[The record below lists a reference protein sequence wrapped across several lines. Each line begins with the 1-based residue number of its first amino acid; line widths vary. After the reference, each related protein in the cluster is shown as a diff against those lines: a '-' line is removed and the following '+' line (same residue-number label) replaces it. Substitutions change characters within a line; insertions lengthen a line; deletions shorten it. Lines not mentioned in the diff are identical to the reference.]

1 MNEWDVSLP
10 HCLFNSITTGV
21 SASQSTSLPPGI
33 SFKFIYK
40 AVPYPEPSLFSALF
54 VEHDYLNDCAIDG
67 FMSIDNM
74 LNVNNVS
81 LTTDCLGL
89 RIGQLELPDTF
100 RYIVYF
106 PGLTRQQETNP
117 GTSFVVYSKLMSPRA
132 KFGHFFEVVLDDPD
146 MTVLE
151 LIFSSKTS
159 KFSGIIRNVNISIFD
174 SDLSTEMVINS
185 PWISFRGSTTI
196 FYQYV
201 IMLSGESS
209 TDDSM
214 YIDISAE
221 IMDGANGFR
230 TNAIDYLNSYI
241 RSGINSVL
249 ERRRNAQEGI
259 NNTAI
264 LKNKFE
270 RELND
275 KQMEYGDLLQQYEQA
290 NATFMYWK
298 IKMVETKEAFE
309 EEYENDQKNLLYL
322 EDICNETECA
332 YLCQCGINCSSC
344 YSLFHL
350 EESGICQTIVSGYRT
365 VIRYHEIPV
374 IGWRYE
380 LRCKPCLTFRWF
392 LIIYISVGDCC
403 ATECVPFTDYRQEPY
418 YSEEPYTQI
427 IEEPCTT
434 NVYEQPVS
442 GECCME
448 YPCSE
453 AVQDLSCVINNLECQ
468 EEIMQEAL
476 ANLEISLSLK
486 YKAYIDTKAN
496 FTISEVEMTRIYT
509 KLQAVEQEYQ
519 IIDNALQSTYI
530 NLNIKKQAKEKV
542 LQETKFF
549 DPILH
554 VVGGLSDSENIVYLK
569 NVTFTTVL
577 TTSTPIVFPVN
588 FIYEYAGQSYEI
600 NIIIDFNRPK
610 EFIYR
615 RLAQAILEDI
625 LGRDNSSRK
634 RQAVQYNNN
643 ILRICINIANIDSY
657 IQQISASLDESS
669 HQFENTKN
677 DFFDVLN
684 NSSVN
689 YNNFNNRQQN
699 LEFFSEL
706 VDSYTQLTNDKS
718 SFITKLLEILDEK
731 SFSRWQTNM
740 EIVHMN
746 GSDIGGFSCVSFID
760 CLQSA
765 FDALFFIIQDT
776 PLPQAKFLQ
785 RKLTAAKESYLW
797 LGYNESYSFHQAQII
812 LLQVMEVLSD
822 LKELDYWCSDPPQI
836 IEQPPAEVN
845 ISIGDTLELSCEASS
860 NLPIQ
865 YHWRRDSMLLSS
877 RSNKLS
883 VKNIQKSE
891 GGNYSCSVT
900 SDSGIATSLSTIVN
914 VYYQPI
920 LNLSLV
926 TSVETFEGY
935 DNGFSLACDAHSR
948 PPPGWRWFYR
958 VTNTDEWTDIV
969 GVNTNVLSLEKL
981 KFSDEGWYTC
991 MAYNWIGNVSS
1002 KPTYLTVLPAS
1013 VARIEYPISIRF
1025 TPEFDI
1031 SIAADKDFN
1040 RSDYKQMVADTIH
1053 NSLQLTSTQ
1062 IRDVELISDSKLNI
1076 TVSFKLITP
1085 HVQYIAYSSIQ
1096 EVFSKVGHLV
1106 IQLQL
1111 DRNNLINLTSEDGGI
1126 VMSISGLNFHSVE
1139 NSLSI
1144 SPRVFVCPNGYQVD
1158 SNLII
1163 CG

>member
-10 HCLFNSITTGV
+10 HSLFNTITTGV
-21 SASQSTSLPPGI
+21 STSQSSSLPPGI
-33 SFKFIYK
+33 SFKFTYK
-40 AVPYPEPSLFSALF
+40 AVPYPDTSLFSAMF
-54 VEHDYLNDCAIDG
+54 VEHDYSNDCAING
-67 FMSIDNM
+67 FMSVENL

-106 PGLTRQQETNP
+106 PGLTPQQETDP
-117 GTSFVVYSKLMSPRA
+117 GTSIVIYSKLKSPRA
-132 KFGHFFEVVLDDPD
+132 KFGNFFEVVSDDLDI
-146 MTVLE
+146 TVLE
-151 LIFSSKTS
+151 LIFSSKTAQ
-159 KFSGIIRNVNISIFD
+159 FSGIIRNVNVSIFD
-174 SDLSTEMVINS
+174 SDVSTEMIINS

-196 FYQYV
+196 FYQYD
-201 IMLSGESS
+201 IIFSGAFS

-214 YIDISAE
+214 YINISAE
-221 IMDGANGFR
+221 IIDGDNGFR

-249 ERRRNAQEGI
+249 ERRRNAQESI
-259 NNTAI
+259 NSTAI
-264 LKNKFE
+264 VKNKLQT
-270 RELND
+270 ELND
-275 KQMEYGDLLQQYEQA
+275 KRMEYADLLQRYKQA
-290 NATFMYWK
+290 NTTFTYWK
-298 IKMVETKEAFE
+298 RKMAETKEGFE
-309 EEYENDQKNLLYL
+309 ETTKEYAQDNSLSFL
-322 EDICNETECA
+322 DICTETECA
-332 YLCQCGINCSSC
+332 YICQHGINCSTC
-344 YSLFHL
+344 YSPSRL
-350 EESGICQTIVSGYRT
+350 EESGICETIVSGYRT
-365 VIRYHEIPV
+365 VIRYREIPV

-392 LIIYISVGDCC
+392 SIFYISVGDCC
-403 ATECVPFTDYRQEPY
+403 RTECVPFTDYRQEPY

-434 NVYEQPVS
+434 NVYEESIS

-453 AVQDLSCVINNLECQ
+453 RVQNLTCLINNLECQ
-468 EEIMQEAL
+468 EKMQEAL
-476 ANLEISLSLK
+476 ATLNNSLSLK
-486 YKAYIDTKAN
+486 YKAYSDAKAN

-519 IIDNALQSTYI
+519 IIGNALQNTYI
-530 NLNIKKQAKEKV
+530 NLNITKKAKEKV
-542 LQETKFF
+542 LQETDFF
-549 DPILH
+549 HPILDA
-554 VVGGLSDSENIVYLK
+554 VGDLSDSENIIDIK

-577 TTSTPIVFPVN
+577 TTSTPIAFPVN
-588 FIYEYAGQSYEI
+588 FIYEYAGQSHQI
-600 NIIIDFNRPK
+600 NIIINFDRPK

-625 LGRDNSSRK
+625 DVSSHK

-643 ILRICINIANIDSY
+643 ILRICINTANIESY
-657 IQQISASLDESS
+657 IQQISTSLNESS
-669 HQFENTKN
+669 QQLENTQN
-677 DFFDVLN
+677 IFFYVLN
-684 NSSVN
+684 NSSDD
-689 YNNFNNRQQN
+689 YNNFTNQQQN
-699 LEFFSEL
+699 LEFFSDL
-706 VDSYTQLTNDKS
+706 VDSYTQLTNEKS
-718 SFITKLLEILDEK
+718 SSITELLETLDEN
-731 SFSRWQTNM
+731 SFPHWQTNTEM
-740 EIVHMN
+740 VHIY
-746 GSDIGGFSCVSFID
+746 GSDIGGFTCVSFID
-760 CLQSA
+760 CLKSA

-776 PLPQAKFLQ
+776 PLPQAKSLEQ
-785 RKLTAAKESYLW
+785 KLTAAKESFLG
-797 LGYNESYSFHQAQII
+797 LGYNENYTFHQAQTI
-812 LLQVMEVLSD
+812 LSQVMEVLSD
-822 LKELDYWCSDPPQI
+822 LKGLEYWCSDPPQI
-836 IEQPPAEVN
+836 TKQLPAEVN
-845 ISIGDTLELSCEASS
+845 ISIGDTLELSCRASS
-860 NLPIQ
+860 NLPVQ
-865 YHWRRDSMLLSS
+865 YLWRRDSMLLSS

-883 VKNIQKSE
+883 VINIQRSE

-900 SDSGIATSLSTIVN
+900 SDSGIATSLPTIVN

-926 TSVETFEGY
+926 NSVETFEGY
-935 DNGFSLACDAHSR
+935 DNGLSLACDAHSW

-958 VTNTDEWTDIV
+958 ATNTDEWTDIV
-969 GVNTNVLSLEKL
+969 DVDTNVLSLDKL

-1002 KPTYLTVLPAS
+1002 EPTYLTVLPAS

-1025 TPEFDI
+1025 TPDFDI
-1031 SIAADKDFN
+1031 SLAAGKDFN

-1062 IRDVELISDSKLNI
+1062 IQDVELISDKNFNI
-1076 TVSFKLITP
+1076 TVSFKLMTP
-1085 HVQYIAYSSIQ
+1085 HVLYIAYDGIQ
-1096 EVFSKVGHLV
+1096 EVGLLI

-1111 DRNNLINLTSEDGGI
+1111 DKNYLISLTSEDGGI
-1126 VMSISGLNFHSVE
+1126 VMSISELNFHSVE

-1158 SNLII
+1158 SSLVI

>member
-1 MNEWDVSLP
+1 M
-10 HCLFNSITTGV
+10 
-21 SASQSTSLPPGI
+21 
-33 SFKFIYK
+33 SFKFTYK
-40 AVPYPEPSLFSALF
+40 AVPYPDAALFSALF
-54 VEHDYLNDCAIDG
+54 VEHDYSNDCAING
-67 FMSIDNM
+67 FMSVDNL

-81 LTTDCLGL
+81 LTSDCLGL

-106 PGLTRQQETNP
+106 PGLTPQQETDP
-117 GTSFVVYSKLMSPRA
+117 GTSIVIHSKLKSP
-132 KFGHFFEVVLDDPD
+132 KGNLGNFFKVVSDDPD

-151 LIFSSKTS
+151 LIFSSKTPQ
-159 KFSGIIRNVNISIFD
+159 FSGIIRNVNVSIFD
-174 SDLSTEMVINS
+174 SEVSTEMIINS

-196 FYQYV
+196 FYQYD
-201 IMLSGESS
+201 IMFSGESS

-221 IMDGANGFR
+221 IIDGANGFR
-230 TNAIDYLNSYI
+230 TNAIDYLNSHI
-241 RSGINSVL
+241 RSEINSVL
-249 ERRRNAQEGI
+249 ERRRNTQESI
-259 NNTAI
+259 NSTAI
-264 LKNKFE
+264 MTKKLE
-270 RELND
+270 TELNE
-275 KQMEYGDLLQQYEQA
+275 KQIEYADLLQQYEQA
-290 NATFMYWK
+290 NTTFTYWK
-298 IKMVETKEAFE
+298 RKMAETKEAFE
-309 EEYENDQKNLLYL
+309 ETTEEYENAQGNSLSLD
-322 EDICNETECA
+322 DICTETECA
-332 YLCQCGINCSSC
+332 YLCQHGISCSTC
-344 YSLFHL
+344 YSPSRL
-350 EESGICQTIVSGYRT
+350 EESGICETIVNGYRT
-365 VIRYHEIPV
+365 VIRYREISV

-392 LIIYISVGDCC
+392 LIFYISVGGCC
-403 ATECVPFTDYRQEPY
+403 TTTCVPFTDYRQEY
-418 YSEEPYTQI
+418 YNSKEPYTKI

-453 AVQDLSCVINNLECQ
+453 RVQNLSCLINNLECQ
-468 EEIMQEAL
+468 EKMQEAL

-486 YKAYIDTKAN
+486 YKAYSDAKAN

-509 KLQAVEQEYQ
+509 KLQAVDQEYQ

-530 NLNIKKQAKEKV
+530 NLNIKKEAKEKV
-542 LQETKFF
+542 LQETEFF

-554 VVGGLSDSENIVYLK
+554 AVGGLSDSENIVDIK

-577 TTSTPIVFPVN
+577 TTSTPIAFPVN

-600 NIIIDFNRPK
+600 NIIINFDRPK

-615 RLAQAILEDI
+615 RLSQAILEDI
-625 LGRDNSSRK
+625 LGRDVSSRK
-634 RQAVQYNNN
+634 RQTVQYNENVSHT
-643 ILRICINIANIDSY
+643 CINTANIESY
-657 IQQISASLDESS
+657 IQQISASLNESS
-669 HQFENTKN
+669 QQFENTKN
-677 DFFDVLN
+677 SFFDVLN

-689 YNNFNNRQQN
+689 YNNFTNQQQN
-699 LEFFSEL
+699 LEFFSML

-718 SFITKLLEILDEK
+718 SSITKLLETLDEN
-731 SFSRWQTNM
+731 SFPRWQTNM
-740 EIVHMN
+740 EMVHIN

-776 PLPQAKFLQ
+776 PLPQAKSIEQ
-785 RKLTAAKESYLW
+785 TLTAAKESFLG
-797 LGYNESYSFHQAQII
+797 LGYNESYTFHQAQTI
-812 LLQVMEVLSD
+812 LSQVMEVLSD
-822 LKELDYWCSDPPQI
+822 LKGLEYWCSDPPQI

-845 ISIGDTLELSCEASS
+845 MSIGDTLELSCKASS
-860 NLPIQ
+860 NLPVQ
-865 YHWRRDSMLLSS
+865 YHWRRNSMLLSS
-877 RSNKLS
+877 RSNTLS
-883 VKNIQKSE
+883 VQNIQRSE

-900 SDSGIATSLSTIVN
+900 SDSGIATSLLTIVN

-926 TSVETFEGY
+926 NSVETFEGY
-935 DNGFSLACDAHSR
+935 DNGLSLACDAHSW
-948 PPPGWRWFYR
+948 PPPGWKWFYR
-958 VTNTDEWTDIV
+958 AMNMDEWTDIV
-969 GVNTNVLSLEKL
+969 DVDANVLSLEPKL
-981 KFSDEGWYTC
+981 SDEGWYTC

-1002 KPTYLTVLPAS
+1002 EPTYLTVLPAS

-1025 TPEFDI
+1025 TPDFDI
-1031 SIAADKDFN
+1031 SLAAGKDFN

-1053 NSLQLTSTQ
+1053 NSLQVKSTQ
-1062 IRDVELISDSKLNI
+1062 IQDVELIISDNNFNI
-1076 TVSFKLITP
+1076 TVSFKLMTP
-1085 HVQYIAYSSIQ
+1085 HVQYIAYDSIQ
-1096 EVFSKVGHLV
+1096 EVFSKVGLLV

-1111 DRNNLINLTSEDGGI
+1111 DRNNLISLASEDGGI

-1158 SNLII
+1158 SSLVI

>member
-1 MNEWDVSLP
+1 M
-10 HCLFNSITTGV
+10 
-21 SASQSTSLPPGI
+21 
-33 SFKFIYK
+33 SFKFTYK
-40 AVPYPEPSLFSALF
+40 AVPYPDAALFSALF
-54 VEHDYLNDCAIDG
+54 VEHDYSNDCAIDG
-67 FMSIDNM
+67 FMSVDNL

-81 LTTDCLGL
+81 LTSDCLGL

-106 PGLTRQQETNP
+106 PGLTPQQETDP
-117 GTSFVVYSKLMSPRA
+117 GTSIVIYSKLKSPRA
-132 KFGHFFEVVLDDPD
+132 KFGHFFEVVSDDPD

-159 KFSGIIRNVNISIFD
+159 QFRGIIRNVNISIFD
-174 SDLSTEMVINS
+174 SEVSTEMVINS

-196 FYQYV
+196 FYQYD
-201 IMLSGESS
+201 IMCSGAFS

-221 IMDGANGFR
+221 IIDDNNGFR
-230 TNAIDYLNSYI
+230 KNAIDYLNSHI

-249 ERRRNAQEGI
+249 ERRRNAQESI
-259 NNTAI
+259 NSTAI
-264 LKNKFE
+264 MKDKLQT
-270 RELND
+270 ELND
-275 KQMEYGDLLQQYEQA
+275 KQMEHAHLLQQYEQA
-290 NATFMYWK
+290 NATFTYWK
-298 IKMVETKEAFE
+298 MKMAEMKV
-309 EEYENDQKNLLYL
+309 EYENDQNNLLYL
-322 EDICNETECA
+322 GDICNETECA
-332 YLCQCGINCSSC
+332 YLCQRGINCSTC
-344 YSLFHL
+344 YSPSHL
-350 EESGICQTIVSGYRT
+350 EESGSCETTVSGYQT
-365 VIRYHEIPV
+365 VIRYREIPV

-392 LIIYISVGDCC
+392 LIFYISVGDCC
-403 ATECVPFTDYRQEPY
+403 TTECVPFTDYRQEPY
-418 YSEEPYTQI
+418 YSKEPYTQI
-427 IEEPCTT
+427 IEESCTT
-434 NVYEQPVS
+434 NVYEESVS
-442 GECCME
+442 SECCME
-448 YPCSE
+448 YPCNE
-453 AVQDLSCVINNLECQ
+453 GVQDLSCVINNLECQ
-468 EEIMQEAL
+468 EEMQEAL
-476 ANLEISLSLK
+476 VNLNNSLSLK
-486 YKAYIDTKAN
+486 YKAYIDAKAN
-496 FTISEVEMTRIYT
+496 FIISEVEMTRIYT

-519 IIDNALQSTYI
+519 IIDNALQSTSI

-549 DPILH
+549 DPILY

-600 NIIIDFNRPK
+600 NIIINFNRPK
-610 EFIYR
+610 EFIYH

-657 IQQISASLDESS
+657 IQQISVSLDESS
-669 HQFENTKN
+669 QQFENTEN
-677 DFFDVLN
+677 DFFDGLN

-718 SFITKLLEILDEK
+718 SSITKLLETLDEN
-731 SFSRWQTNM
+731 SLSRWQINM
-740 EIVHMN
+740 EKLHIN

-760 CLQSA
+760 CLHSA
-765 FDALFFIIQDT
+765 FDAFFSSVQDT
-776 PLPQAKFLQ
+776 PLPQAKSIEQ
-785 RKLTAAKESYLW
+785 TLTAAKESFLW
-797 LGYNESYSFHQAQII
+797 LGYNESYTFHQARTILSQII
-812 LLQVMEVLSD
+812 EVFSHLNG
-822 LKELDYWCSDPPQI
+822 LEYWCSDPPQI

-845 ISIGDTLELSCEASS
+845 ISMGDTLELSCKASS

-883 VKNIQKSE
+883 VKNIQKLE

-900 SDSGIATSLSTIVN
+900 SDSGIATSLPTIVN

-920 LNLSLV
+920 LNRSLV
-926 TSVETFEGY
+926 NSVETFEGY
-935 DNGFSLACDAHSR
+935 DNGLSLACDAHSW

-958 VTNTDEWTDIV
+958 ATNTDEWTDIV
-969 GVNTNVLSLEKL
+969 DVNTNVLSLEKL

-1002 KPTYLTVLPAS
+1002 EPTYPTVLLAS
-1013 VARIEYPISIRF
+1013 VARIQYSISIRF
-1025 TPEFDI
+1025 TPDFDI
-1031 SIAADKDFN
+1031 SLAAGIDFN
-1040 RSDYKQMVADTIH
+1040 KSDYKQMVADTIH

-1062 IRDVELISDSKLNI
+1062 IQDVELISDSNLNI
-1076 TVSFKLITP
+1076 TVSFRLITP
-1085 HVQYIAYSSIQ
+1085 HVQYIAYNNIQ
-1096 EVFSKVGHLV
+1096 EVFSKVGLLV
-1106 IQLQL
+1106 IQLQQ
-1111 DRNNLINLTSEDGGI
+1111 DKDNLISLTSEDGAI

-1144 SPRVFVCPNGYQVD
+1144 EPRVFVCPNGYQVD
-1158 SNLII
+1158 SSLVI